1 MIRVNLLPQKREAA
15 RRTSSSEGSQ
25 TWMLAILGVV
35 LLEIVGLIFF
45 HKSKQDDLQK
55 IVQNNQKID
64 TNIQDIKSQISN
76 HDAIKAQ
83 LKELRDREEAIKKL
97 QAARTGPTETLLEV
111 AKMLTTGRGPTTD
124 RDKLEQ
130 LRRDNPSSVPNVA
143 WDARRLWITNYL
155 ENERKVKIIG
165 QARDAE
171 DVSEFLRRLT
181 LSDYFYEVKL
191 MPASKGFDK
200 DTKLELLKFELSAR
214 VRY

>member
-1 MIRVNLLPQKREAA
+1 MIRINLIPQKREA
-15 RRTSSSEGSQ
+15 RRATTEGSQ
-25 TWMLAILGVV
+25 TWLVVILGVLLLEVV
-35 LLEIVGLIFF
+35 LLIFV
-45 HKSKQDDLQK
+45 HKMKEDELKK
-55 IVQNNQKID
+55 IVQQNQKVDAQI
-64 TNIQDIKSQISN
+64 NDIKRQIAN
-76 HDAIKAQ
+76 HGEIKAQ
-83 LKELRDREEAIKKL
+83 LKDLRDREEAIKKL

-130 LRRDNPSSVPNVA
+130 LRRDNPTAVPNVA
-143 WDARRLWITNYL
+143 WDARRLWITNYA
-155 ENERKVKIIG
+155 ENERKVKIVG